1 MHEMLDRVK
10 TRFSKN
16 NLLTMSSSLLA
27 VLVAFIIGG
36 FMTIFTGSSPLEA
49 YGALFKGSLGSVSA
63 ILQTVRY
70 MIPLVLLAVSFAVG
84 RQGGLFNIGQESQM
98 LTAAVV
104 ALWVNTN
111 LSFLPAPILV
121 IVTVL
126 AGMLAGAIM
135 AVIPACLK
143 FYFGVNEAMIFLM
156 LNYIMELIVQY
167 MLLYTALA
175 MPGSAAAPKS
185 ISFQTTI
192 PMPVV
197 YGIVILVLV
206 LYAVMMDR
214 STLGFRIRILGKNPL
229 FAQASGIS
237 STRILLISATI
248 GGALAGLAALC
259 EVMGVYGVIYSN
271 FASGTLTYQGI
282 TAGLL
287 GHYTTIGMLFGSL
300 LLGALQAGSVSLS
313 VATKV
318 PSEIVSLI
326 QGLVMFFATVS
337 LITSIAKSK
346 ERKERRGHRKGGR
359 KE

>member
-1 MHEMLDRVK
+1 MHDMFAWIGARFTK
-10 TRFSKN
+10 TKALS
-16 NLLTMSSSLLA
+16 MSSSLLA

-63 ILQTVRY
+63 VMQTVRY

-84 RQGGLFNIGQESQM
+84 RQGGLFNIGQEAQM
-98 LTAAVV
+98 LAAAVA

-111 LSFLPAPILV
+111 LSFLPGPILV
-121 IVTVL
+121 VATVL
-126 AGMLAGAIM
+126 AGMLAGALM

-167 MLLYTALA
+167 MLLYTPLA

-185 ISFQTTI
+185 IAFHTTI
-192 PMPVV
+192 PMAVV
-197 YGIVILVLV
+197 YVIVILALV
-206 LYAVMMDR
+206 LYALMMDR
-214 STLGFRIRILGKNPL
+214 STLGFRIKILGKNPL

-287 GHYTTIGMLFGSL
+287 GHYTTIGMVFGSL

-313 VATKV
+313 VATRV

-337 LITSIAKSK
+337 LLTSIEKSK
-346 ERKERRGHRKGGR
+346 ERKEKRGHRKGVR